1 MKYEMKSCKPNCYT
15 LEINTGR
22 PYTKEGQIIICKI
35 NSEGNI
41 HFNDTTRRISGVIE
55 FYSDTDTFD
64 AQYILQEYDAGR
76 YIED

>member
-1 MKYEMKSCKPNCYT
+1 MESCRPNCYT

-22 PYTKEGQIIICKI
+22 PYTKEGQIILCKI
-35 NSEGNI
+35 NSDGNV

-55 FYSDTDTFD
+55 FDEGIDGPLD
-64 AQYILQEYDAGR
+64 AAFIMRAYDANC